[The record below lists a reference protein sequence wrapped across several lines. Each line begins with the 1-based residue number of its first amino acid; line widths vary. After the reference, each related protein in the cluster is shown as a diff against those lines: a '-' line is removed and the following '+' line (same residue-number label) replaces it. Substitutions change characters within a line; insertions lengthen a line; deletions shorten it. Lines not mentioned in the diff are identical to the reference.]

1 MQNNHIA
8 GAIASGLG
16 CLIAFVVLADEP
28 KPAAAPSDATLI
40 KSAESAAP
48 RSVSGKATVIA
59 MDAAGKMRT
68 IRKGTNGWTCMPDN
82 PATPG
87 PDPMCWDK
95 NAGEWVDAW
104 MAHKTPPAKVG
115 FMYMLAG
122 GTDASNT
129 DPYAQKPTAAHH
141 DRRCRRDFLFH
152 LSERH
157 RSGYES
163 ALRNVGL
170 HAVSAPYGAREVAQ
184 TGSGGAPAPRMS
196 GDGRR

>member
-1 MQNNHIA
+1 MKNIHMA
-8 GAIASGLG
+8 GAVASGLG
-16 CLIAFVVLADEP
+16 CLIAFGVLADEA

-59 MDAAGKMRT
+59 MDTAGKMRT

-122 GTDASNT
+122 GTDESFYSTYPKSADPNT
-129 DPYAQKPTAAHH
+129 KVPYVMWAGTPYQ
-141 DRRCRRDFLFH
+141 H
-152 LSERH
+152 LM
-157 RSGYES
+157 
-163 ALRNVGL
+163 
-170 HAVSAPYGAREVAQ
+170 APVK
-184 TGSGGAPAPRMS
+184 
-196 GDGRR
+196 